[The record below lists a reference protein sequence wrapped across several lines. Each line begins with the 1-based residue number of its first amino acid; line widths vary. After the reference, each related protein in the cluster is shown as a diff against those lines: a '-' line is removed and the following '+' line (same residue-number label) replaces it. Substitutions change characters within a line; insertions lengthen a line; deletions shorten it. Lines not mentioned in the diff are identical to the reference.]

1 MIQDVFTV
9 ARKEWLEII
18 DQLLRLKRGG
28 WSVLVVILF
37 LGIISPLQLGAGW
50 LTSPLMFFYWP
61 LLTTSMTSTLIADAV
76 AGERERHTLETL
88 LASRLPDAAIV
99 MGKILA
105 AVLYGF
111 TFATVNLLIGW
122 IVVNVRHGDGHLLTM
137 PLTRLAAIYALIGAG
152 SFFIAGLGVF
162 VSLRAATVRQAQ
174 QTFGI
179 IMLILMMA
187 PVLLAQLTT
196 PEFQLRLLGRVGAMG
211 MEAIAFRIAA
221 VVGAV
226 AVVVDAAAIHRF
238 RRGKLALD

>member
-1 MIQDVFTV
+1 MIHDVLTV
-9 ARKEWLEII
+9 ARKEWLEIL
-18 DQLLRLKRGG
+18 DQLLRFKRGG

-37 LGIISPLQLGAGW
+37 LGVISPLQLGASW

-61 LLTTSMTSTLIADAV
+61 LLTTSMTSTLIADSI

-111 TFATVNLLIGW
+111 TFATINLAIGW
-122 IVVNVRHGDGHLLTM
+122 IVVNVRHFEGHLLTM
-137 PLTRLAAIYALIGAG
+137 PLSRIAAVFSLIAAG
-152 SFFIAGLGVF
+152 SFFIAGIGVF

-179 IMLILMMA
+179 IILLLMMA
-187 PVLLAQLTT
+187 PVLFAQLTT
-196 PEFQLRLLGRVGAMG
+196 ADFQVKVLATVGTLGV
-211 MEAIAFRIAA
+211 EALAFRIAA
-221 VVGAV
+221 VIGAL
-226 AVVVDAAAIHRF
+226 AVVLDVAAVQRF